1 MCYSAQIWADYKR
14 YVRQFGAEL
23 SIKEFFDLF
32 WRRRQEP
39 KKVLVPKALGLAF
52 ARPESEPEREIKAL
66 IDAATA
72 EEEVLLQ
79 KSLFEQKTRLVQAER
94 KLQEKATKAALEHQ
108 RNATNKIATFKQ
120 KLADLH
126 RTDPV
131 DDDARMFPRHH
142 VPVMVSE
149 QGRRVIRPMRFLCRP
164 EGKPAAYD
172 IKYPGTYNARRD
184 KLGGDFWKGL
194 WGRRHG
200 IVVAS
205 AFYENVNRHRAEGRA
220 LAEGE
225 AVENMVLEFRPRPA
239 QDMLLACLWS
249 DWRDPTTDEHLL
261 SFALITDEPPEEV
274 AAAGHDRCVIPL
286 RSQHLDA
293 WLNPDRRNLAAM
305 QALLDDRER
314 PYFEHRSELAA

>member
-32 WRRRQEP
+32 WRRKHDP
-39 KKVLVPKALGLAF
+39 KKVLVPKALDLAF
-52 ARPESEPEREIKAL
+52 SDPQSEPEREIKAL
-66 IDAATA
+66 IEAARA
-72 EEEVLLQ
+72 DEEVLLQ

-94 KLQEKATKAALEHQ
+94 KLQEKPTKAALEHQ
-108 RNATNKIATFKQ
+108 RIATNKIETFKQ

-126 RTDPV
+126 RTDPIG
-131 DDDARMFPRHH
+131 DDARMFPRHH

-149 QGRRVIRPMRFLCRP
+149 QGRRVIRPMRFQCRP
-164 EGKPAAYD
+164 QGKPAAYD
-172 IKYPGTYNARRD
+172 VKYPGTYNARRD
-184 KLGGDFWKGL
+184 NLGGDFWKGL

-200 IVVAS
+200 VVVAS
-205 AFYENVNRHRAEGRA
+205 AFYENVNRHRVEGRE

-225 AVENMVLEFRPRPA
+225 AIENMVLEFRPRPT

-249 DWRDPTTDEHLL
+249 DWQGPGEDDRLL

-274 AAAGHDRCVIPL
+274 AAAGHDRCVIPIKP
-286 RSQHLDA
+286 QHLDA
-293 WLNPDRRNLAAM
+293 WLNPDPRNLQAM
-305 QALLDDRER
+305 QAILDDRER
-314 PYFEHRSELAA
+314 PFFEHRSLMAA